1 MRSFLKSQA
10 AKFYQL
16 KVTIPQFAI
25 LNFLSTEGERK
36 MTDLARFMNVSTAAI
51 TGIIDRLA
59 MAGYIVRRSDPGD
72 RRVTMVKLTPKGNGL
87 VKKSFQQR
95 RRMIMDMFGRIS
107 QRERGDYLRILMHI
121 KEHLPE

>member
-1 MRSFLKSQA
+1 
-10 AKFYQL
+10 
-16 KVTIPQFAI
+16 
-25 LNFLSTEGERK
+25 
-36 MTDLARFMNVSTAAI
+36 
-51 TGIIDRLA
+51 
-59 MAGYIVRRSDPGD
+59 
-72 RRVTMVKLTPKGNGL
+72 MVKLTPKGNGL